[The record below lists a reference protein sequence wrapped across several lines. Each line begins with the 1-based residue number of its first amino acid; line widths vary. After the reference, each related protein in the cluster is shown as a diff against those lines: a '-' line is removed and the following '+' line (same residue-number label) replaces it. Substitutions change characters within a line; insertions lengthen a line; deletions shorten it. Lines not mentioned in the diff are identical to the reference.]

1 MEPGRKKKRF
11 NGWERQHEQESR
23 AIFQLQGSY
32 FVTAGSEKEPA
43 AGKPTQQAEC
53 SSTLCLGTPG
63 RCARW
68 AGGEMRTGKSS
79 EGSGFKHVVH
89 PPPHTHTGQSYT
101 HMRISQH
108 MHTGSHPHMC
118 TDRTHTHICLHTS
131 RQQRLPAGLE
141 ISNTDKDVATLRP
154 DYFHNHPF
162 PQMLVATVYYWGC
175 SCLLLLST
183 AFTSRE
189 GSW

>member
-43 AGKPTQQAEC
+43 ADKPTQQAEC

-63 RCARW
+63 RYARW

-79 EGSGFKHVVH
+79 EGSGFKYVVH
-89 PPPHTHTGQSYT
+89 PLPIHTLDNHTHACVFHNICTQAHTHTCALNGHIHTYAYIP
-101 HMRISQH
+101 HVNRDSQL
-108 MHTGSHPHMC
+108 G
-118 TDRTHTHICLHTS
+118 L
-131 RQQRLPAGLE
+131 RLV
-141 ISNTDKDVATLRP
+141 TQTK
-154 DYFHNHPF
+154 
-162 PQMLVATVYYWGC
+162 M
-175 SCLLLLST
+175 
-183 AFTSRE
+183 
-189 GSW
+189 